1 VLFSHCS
8 CVQSNCEC
16 PVPRGSRLDADISS
30 LLEMLGSIEDPRKE
44 KGKQHALV
52 FVLAVCVVA
61 VMAGAKGY
69 SEIARKARDMTQ
81 PLLAKLGAE
90 WDWFRSRYKYPS
102 KGTVR
107 LVLSGIDGDHM
118 DNIIGSWLAAQSAE
132 NDEGEWEIAVDGKVL
147 RGAWTAENDKI
158 TLFSAMT
165 REEGVTI
172 AQVRVPDGTNEI
184 TQADA
189 LLDALPVPESD
200 PAVFTL
206 DAAHT
211 QTVTAEAIR
220 KRPGWH
226 YVMTVKG
233 NRPALQRAVF
243 DAVLPLLREKPHDI
257 MEDRSRDRRKIW
269 SCWTADASGIN
280 FPGAAQAAI
289 IIREIFEVSGDRVS
303 KEMALVLTSAD
314 AERMTAASLNHHKR
328 SHWGIE
334 NKSHYPRDTVYR
346 EDNNQTWTGNGP
358 QVLASIRNLAIGLIR
373 LKGIS
378 AIKATTEWISG
389 NRTRA
394 LQFMAT

>member
-1 VLFSHCS
+1 MCS
-8 CVQSNCEC
+8 VKLQLPAPGEF
-16 PVPRGSRLDADISS
+16 GLDADISS
-30 LLEMLGSIEDPRKE
+30 LLEMLGAIDDPRKE

-61 VMAGAKGY
+61 TLAGAKGY
-69 SEIARKARDMTQ
+69 AEIARKGRDMTQ
-81 PLLAKLGAE
+81 PLLGKLGSG
-90 WDWFRSRYKYPS
+90 WDWFKSRYKCPS
-102 KGTVR
+102 KWTIR

-118 DNIIGSWLAAQSAE
+118 DRVTGSWLAAQSAA
-132 NDEGEWEIAVDGKVL
+132 NTEGDWEIAVDGKVL
-147 RGAWTAENDKI
+147 CGAWTAENKKV
-158 TLFSAMT
+158 TLFSAMI

-172 AQVRVPDGTNEI
+172 AQVRVPDDTNEI

-211 QTVTAEAIR
+211 QTETAQAIR

-233 NRPALQRAVF
+233 NQPTLQRTVF
-243 DAVLPLLREKPHDI
+243 DAVLPLLKEKPHDI
-257 MEDRSRDRRKIW
+257 MEDRSRGRRKTW
-269 SCWTADASGIN
+269 SCWTADADGID

-289 IIREIFEVSGDRVS
+289 IIREIFEASGDRIG
-303 KEMALVLTSAD
+303 KEFALLLTSAD
-314 AERMTAASLNHHKR
+314 SERMNAAALNLHKR

-346 EDNNQTWTGNGP
+346 EDNDQTWTGNGP
-358 QVLASIRNLAIGLIR
+358 QVLAGIRNLAIGLIR
-373 LKGIS
+373 LKGIN
-378 AIKATTEWISG
+378 AVKETTEWIAG
-389 NRTRA
+389 DRTRA

>member
-1 VLFSHCS
+1 MLFSHCS
-8 CVQSNCEC
+8 CAQSNCEC
-16 PVPRGSRLDADISS
+16 PVPGKFKPDADISS
-30 LLEMLGSIEDPRKE
+30 LLEMLGSIDDPRKE
-44 KGKQHALV
+44 RGKQHALV

-61 VMAGAKGY
+61 VLAGAKGY

-81 PLLAKLGAE
+81 PLLAELGAE

-102 KGTVR
+102 KWTIR
-107 LVLSGIDGDHM
+107 LVLSGIDGNHM
-118 DNIIGSWLAAQSAE
+118 DNVTGSWLAAQSAG
-132 NDEGEWEIAVDGKVL
+132 NADGEWEIAVDGKVL
-147 RGAWTAENDKI
+147 RGAWTAENDKV
-158 TLFSAMT
+158 TLFSAMI
-165 REEGVTI
+165 REEGVTV

-200 PAVFTL
+200 PVVFTL

-211 QTVTAEAIR
+211 QAGTAEAIR
-220 KRPGWH
+220 KRPEWH

-243 DAVLPLLREKPHDI
+243 DAVLPLLREKPNDI
-257 MEDRSRDRRKIW
+257 MEDRSRGRRKIW
-269 SCWTADASGIN
+269 SCWTADASGID
-280 FPGAAQAAI
+280 FPGATQAAV
-289 IIREIFEVSGDRVS
+289 IIREIFEVSGDRVG

-346 EDNNQTWTGNGP
+346 EDNDQTWTGNGP
-358 QVLASIRNLAIGLIR
+358 QVLASIRNFAMSLIR

-378 AIKATTEWISG
+378 AIKETTEWIAG
-389 NRTRA
+389 DRARA

>member
-1 VLFSHCS
+1 MLFSHCS
-8 CVQSNCEC
+8 CAQSNCEY
-16 PVPRGSRLDADISS
+16 PVPGGSKFDADISS
-30 LLEMLGSIEDPRKE
+30 LLGMLGSIGDPRDE
-44 KGKQHALV
+44 RGKQHALV

-61 VMAGAKGY
+61 VLAGAKGY

-81 PLLAKLGAE
+81 PLLAELGAE

-102 KGTVR
+102 KWTIR
-107 LVLSGIDGDHM
+107 LVLSGINGNLM
-118 DNIIGSWLAAQSAE
+118 DRVTGSWLAAQSAGSA
-132 NDEGEWEIAVDGKVL
+132 DGEWEIAVDGKVL
-147 RGAWTAENDKI
+147 RGAWTAENDKV
-158 TLFSAMT
+158 TLFSAMI
-165 REEGVTI
+165 REEGVTVS
-172 AQVRVPDGTNEI
+172 QVRVPDGTNET

-189 LLDALPVPESD
+189 LLDALPVPEGD

-211 QTVTAEAIR
+211 QAGTAKAIR
-220 KRPGWH
+220 ERPGWH

-243 DAVLPLLREKPHDI
+243 DTVLPFLREEPDDI
-257 MEDRSRDRRKIW
+257 MEDRSRGRRKIW
-269 SCWTADASGIN
+269 SCWTADASGID

-289 IIREIFEVSGDRVS
+289 IIREVFEVSGDRVG
-303 KEMALVLTSAD
+303 KEMTLLLTSAD
-314 AERMTAASLNHHKR
+314 ASEMTAAGLNRRKR

-346 EDNNQTWTGNGP
+346 EDSDQTWAGNGP

-378 AIKATTEWISG
+378 AIKETTEWIAG
-389 NRTRA
+389 DRTRA